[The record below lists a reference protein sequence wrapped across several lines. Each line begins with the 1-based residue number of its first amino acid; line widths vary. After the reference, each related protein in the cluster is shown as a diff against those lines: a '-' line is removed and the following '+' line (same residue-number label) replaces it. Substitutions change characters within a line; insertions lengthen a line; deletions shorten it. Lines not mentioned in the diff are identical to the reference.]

1 MFKDPP
7 PYLTIIWIG
16 AGGAKLVVVVVV
28 VVAMGRIEKP
38 QRVAVI

>member
-1 MFKDPP
+1 M
-7 PYLTIIWIG
+7 TIIWIG
-16 AGGAKLVVVVVV
+16 AGGAKLVVVLVV